1 MTTMY
6 KIDPETGM
14 ARERAVDIIGGSKP
28 DSSSDLDSG
37 STEIPPLGEEDE
49 LNEEEKEEAGGRE
62 AAPPPEQQPQGIPS
76 IGIKGT
82 KKYRCKFCGAE
93 FANPLELGRH
103 ISMEHQAELAARRLR
118 RAGVSPPP
126 GAPAGAEEES
136 REVPPRAASSRQLM
150 SDDEIFADIRIRG
163 QVALEELMRE
173 RLEQLLSMPS
183 VPKESREYVLREWD
197 NDPSIHFDFHAL
209 SEAMYDGGIKPD
221 KAQRIVDRLITIYNK
236 FVPALSIPPG
246 PPQYARVPDQQYWG
260 RQYPAQWGGQPYGG
274 QYQQYPGQYN
284 PYGNPYPYPSQ
295 YNPYGNPYPSPYGYN
310 PYAPPPP
317 PPPPQQPPAQPLTE
331 DSVRKIVEEVI
342 GKMQKPEDKGK
353 EKDDSEM
360 EAEIPIA
367 YAKDGTPIMG
377 RVRGNPA
384 AVVGMIVASGS
395 SHGQTP
401 DESVQNAIKAMQN
414 QMDSLQAQ
422 LKEAEKRADEAE
434 KKRLEDRINDLQ
446 SKMSDMDKTYR
457 EMMAKKDEQL
467 EKIASMPRGDYKSD
481 ALRMIDSI
489 TGRAEN
495 IVRDRRPFDKLVD
508 LLTSQPQQVRPTSD
522 VSAIEE
528 LKKVGLAVQS

>member
-1 MTTMY
+1 MY

-49 LNEEEKEEAGGRE
+49 LNEEEREEAGGRE

-93 FANPLELGRH
+93 FTNPLELGRH
-103 ISMEHQAELAARRLR
+103 INMEHQAELAARRLR

-209 SEAMYDGGIKPD
+209 SEASERPWVLLSAGVDYPDYLKQVKMAMETGCSGVLGGRAFWKEYFLQDGAEARTRFASTDGVKRVSEVD
-221 KAQRIVDRLITIYNK
+221 AIVQENGTPWFARYGMTKEDLSTIR
-236 FVPALSIPPG
+236 ASEG
-246 PPQYARVPDQQYWG
+246 WHMR
-260 RQYPAQWGGQPYGG
+260 
-274 QYQQYPGQYN
+274 
-284 PYGNPYPYPSQ
+284 
-295 YNPYGNPYPSPYGYN
+295 
-310 PYAPPPP
+310 YAPH
-317 PPPPQQPPAQPLTE
+317 ASAAGGT
-331 DSVRKIVEEVI
+331 SGHVVRAGEV
-342 GKMQKPEDKGK
+342 
-353 EKDDSEM
+353 
-360 EAEIPIA
+360 
-367 YAKDGTPIMG
+367 Y
-377 RVRGNPA
+377 
-384 AVVGMIVASGS
+384 
-395 SHGQTP
+395 
-401 DESVQNAIKAMQN
+401 
-414 QMDSLQAQ
+414 
-422 LKEAEKRADEAE
+422 
-434 KKRLEDRINDLQ
+434 
-446 SKMSDMDKTYR
+446 
-457 EMMAKKDEQL
+457 
-467 EKIASMPRGDYKSD
+467 
-481 ALRMIDSI
+481 
-489 TGRAEN
+489 
-495 IVRDRRPFDKLVD
+495 
-508 LLTSQPQQVRPTSD
+508 
-522 VSAIEE
+522 
-528 LKKVGLAVQS
+528 